1 MTPDEVRML
10 DNRLAL
16 LFIRGEPPLMDE
28 KYELLKHP
36 NVKYTTDGGAPAY
49 AHGGTENAVAGLT
62 ISRLTPGDL
71 ANLKEPDVT
80 CELLSDEDLEKIF
93 QFKEEKQNETV

>member
-71 ANLKEPDVT
+71 ANLKEPDA
-80 CELLSDEDLEKIF
+80 
-93 QFKEEKQNETV
+93 